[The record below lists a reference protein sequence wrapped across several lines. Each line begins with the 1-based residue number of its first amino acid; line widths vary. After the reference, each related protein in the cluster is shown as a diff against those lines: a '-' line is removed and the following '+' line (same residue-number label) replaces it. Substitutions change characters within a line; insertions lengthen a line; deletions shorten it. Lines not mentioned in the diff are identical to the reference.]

1 MATPTERRDHERIDL
16 HMPTRLW
23 LDEQHNGRHI
33 VFEGFAHTRNLAIGG
48 TFIDSTYL
56 LPVGFP
62 INLEMRIDDEGEILY
77 ARGEVTHKVGEG
89 EHDGPGIGVAFTS
102 VDETNRE
109 RLLRFFVSDRIRE
122 FYEDRFIVEFPKL
135 QDHLSLKDVALIVN
149 LWEDREGRLTAL
161 KHNGPPETA
170 SLKGPAAR
178 PRLEAPK
185 KRPSHR
191 A

>member
-1 MATPTERRDHERIDL
+1 MANPTERREHERIDL

-23 LDEQHNGRHI
+23 LDEKHNGRQI

-62 INLEMRIDDEGEILY
+62 INLEMRIDELGEILY

-89 EHDGPGIGVAFTS
+89 ETDGPGIGIAFTA

-109 RLLRFFVSDRIRE
+109 RLLRFFVSDRIRD
-122 FYEDRFIVEFPKL
+122 FYENRFIVEFPKL
-135 QDHLSLKDVALIVN
+135 QENISLKDVALIVN
-149 LWEDREGRLTAL
+149 LWEDRDGRLAAL
-161 KHNGPPETA
+161 KHDGPPQSA
-170 SLKGPAAR
+170 VLRNPP
-178 PRLEAPK
+178 PRIEAGK